1 MKGRATAAVAA
12 PRGVAGP
19 TLSDYL
25 ELTKPRI
32 TALVLVTAAA
42 GFYLASPGPLNLAL
56 FAHTL
61 LGVGLVAA
69 GTSGMNQVLERD
81 TDALM
86 TRTRRRPLPTGRVPV
101 TGAAIF
107 SGGLAAS
114 GIIYLTF
121 FTNLVTGILA
131 LATFV
136 SYDFLYTPLK
146 RVHSL
151 STVVGAV
158 PGALPILGGWTAA
171 TGALGSGGWSL
182 FIILFLWQLP
192 HFLTLSWVL
201 REDYQRAGIR
211 MLSVEDP
218 DGLRTRHQT
227 LVYTLALV
235 PASLLPSV
243 IGIAGALYFAMALPL
258 GIGFIWLTAG
268 FCRAPESARAR
279 GVFRYSIFYL
289 PVLLIA
295 LAIDKV

>member
-1 MKGRATAAVAA
+1 
-12 PRGVAGP
+12 
-19 TLSDYL
+19 
-25 ELTKPRI
+25 
-32 TALVLVTAAA
+32 
-42 GFYLASPGPLNLAL
+42 
-56 FAHTL
+56 
-61 LGVGLVAA
+61 
-69 GTSGMNQVLERD
+69 
-81 TDALM
+81 
-86 TRTRRRPLPTGRVPV
+86 
-101 TGAAIF
+101 
-107 SGGLAAS
+107 
-114 GIIYLTF
+114 
-121 FTNLVTGILA
+121 VTGILA

-171 TGALGSGGWSL
+171 TGTLGSGGWSL

-258 GIGFIWLTAG
+258 GIGFIWLIAG

-279 GVFRYSIFYL
+279 RVFRYSILYL
-289 PVLLIA
+289 PLLLIA